1 VSIIWGEGPI
11 NSRIIAFALSFTCYT
26 ETLAFAA
33 GPMGSINIGHWNGG
47 AFANDKNGSFSHC
60 AATAAY
66 ENGFLLTIGQ
76 NSDKKWLLA
85 IADPNWNLALR
96 ETFSIDLTF
105 DEQVEFHFFASA
117 NSKIQ
122 ISGIVENA
130 VAERMRQ
137 SHLMIAAGRLQRV
150 PFLLNDL
157 DEVMP
162 VIALCVDHIR
172 ANGLASGVDFSAL
185 AKRGS
190 VALPS
195 EKTSFPTKTEKL
207 LAPKLFDRTGIGF
220 GATPPPPPL
229 PRPRPVELTPAAIAP
244 NRAPAPIPD

>member
-1 VSIIWGEGPI
+1 
-11 NSRIIAFALSFTCYT
+11 
-26 ETLAFAA
+26 
-33 GPMGSINIGHWNGG
+33 MGSINIGHWNGG
-47 AFANDKNGSFSHC
+47 AFANGKNGSFSHC

-76 NSDKKWLLA
+76 NSEKTWLLA
-85 IADPNWNLALR
+85 IANPNWNLTLR

-105 DEQVEFHFFASA
+105 DEQAEFQFFASA

-122 ISGIVENA
+122 MVGILQNA
-130 VAERMRQ
+130 AAERMRQ
-137 SHLMIAAGRLQRV
+137 SHLMIAAGRLQTV
-150 PFLLNDL
+150 PFLLNEL

-162 VIALCVDHIR
+162 VIALCVDR
-172 ANGLASGVDFSAL
+172 VSANGLASAGDFSAL

-195 EKTSFPTKTEKL
+195 EKTSFPPKTKKL
-207 LAPKLFDRTGIGF
+207 LAPRLFDRTGTGF
-220 GATPPPPPL
+220 LAAPPPPL
-229 PRPRPVELTPAAIAP
+229 PRPRPAELAPAPIAP